1 MIDPVTVCLT
11 HMPKFC
17 IHLLISMQYTYVI
30 MHSHLAKCINLVY
43 KWLKE
48 CVTSILFDVSTFG
61 YSNQLDVLK
70 IRSKNWADVTQDV
83 IKNT

>member
-1 MIDPVTVCLT
+1 MLNPHAYTFID
-11 HMPKFC
+11 K
-17 IHLLISMQYTYVI
+17 QYTYVI
-30 MHSHLAKCINLVY
+30 MHSHLAKHINLVY

-61 YSNQLDVLK
+61 YGNQLDVLK